1 LEKVDYLRLPVLIA
15 DPAVIVRDTKPT
27 SVVMISY
34 RGGQHYRIAVK
45 RTKDGALLF
54 LESFLKF
61 SRERAEA
68 LIKSR
73 GVLWGD
79 LPDADGA

>member
-45 RTKDGALLF
+45 RTKDGVLLF